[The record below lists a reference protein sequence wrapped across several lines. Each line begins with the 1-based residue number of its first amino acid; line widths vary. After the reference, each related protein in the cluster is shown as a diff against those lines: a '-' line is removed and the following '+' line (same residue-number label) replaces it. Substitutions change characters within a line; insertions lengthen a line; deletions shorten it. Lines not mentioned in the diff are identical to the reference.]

1 MKESKNITS
10 KTSNIAKM
18 LLEGP
23 TEEGAER
30 ELCVVTGTF
39 PSYSATSETVENAR
53 SEIADLRERV
63 KALEQLVQKLEQ
75 YRQNQILYE

>member
-1 MKESKNITS
+1 MKENENQTNDLGKL
-10 KTSNIAKM
+10 

-23 TEEGAER
+23 TEPEAER

-39 PSYSATSETVENAR
+39 PSYSASSQIVEDAQL
-53 SEIADLRERV
+53 EIADLRERV

-75 YRQNQILYE
+75 YRQNQILYG